1 MTNKEKDG
9 AGYLLSAAAYP
20 ELFRGFRIINEF
32 QSKDEKKVI
41 LNYTEVESQGDTFR
55 FSSTSEYKAAIVYIP
70 ISSMPVKLANILQG
84 ALKDGKAVIPIYPV
98 TTQHIFIG
106 DDRLEGAIFPDC
118 FRFLPNDTKYLE
130 RIDIDIPAR
139 KEGETYKGTCGE
151 TFYRAQGI
159 IEDFIDLK
167 LNGPTFELF
176 QKMNITVYRDEALK
190 NQFIVT
196 GATNTFDFIA
206 IMTAISKGSVTILS
220 PEETI
225 KLTEPPAYKKVA

>member
-1 MTNKEKDG
+1 MSFNAKM
-9 AGYLLSAAAYP
+9 
-20 ELFRGFRIINEF
+20 R
-32 QSKDEKKVI
+32 KKVI
-41 LNYTEVESQGDTFR
+41 LNYTEVKSQGDTFQ

-70 ISSMPVKLANILQG
+70 ISSMPVKLANILQMV
-84 ALKDGKAVIPIYPV
+84 LQDGRAVIPIYPV

-106 DDRLEGAIFPDC
+106 DDRLDGAVFPNC
-118 FRFLPNDTKYLE
+118 FKFLPNDTKYLE
-130 RIDIDIPAR
+130 RIDIGIPAK

-176 QKMNITVYRDEALK
+176 QKMNVAVYRDEALK

-196 GATNTFDFIA
+196 GATNTFDFIS

-225 KLTEPPAYKKVA
+225 KLTEQPACRIAA